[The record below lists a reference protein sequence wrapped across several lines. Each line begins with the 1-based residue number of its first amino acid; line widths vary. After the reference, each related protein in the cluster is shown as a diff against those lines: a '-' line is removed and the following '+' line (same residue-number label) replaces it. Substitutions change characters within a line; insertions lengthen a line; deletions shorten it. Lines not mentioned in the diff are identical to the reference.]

1 MSGYEQMQFP
11 GMDAEVGLWNNKT
24 LDANAMQVE
33 LYSDGS
39 AKGNPGPGGYGTVL
53 RYTDPKG
60 QIHMREFSAGY
71 VMTTNNRMELLG
83 AISGFEAL
91 TRPCKV
97 TFCSDSKYVLDSFM
111 QNWINSWIKNG
122 WRKSDKKPVKNID
135 LWKRLLK
142 AIEPHEVHFIWIK
155 GHNGHPF
162 NERCDSLATTAA
174 DGDNLLVDEGN
185 EE

>member
-1 MSGYEQMQFP
+1 MSGYEQMQIT
-11 GMDAEVGLWNNKT
+11 GCDAQNGLWNNKN
-24 LDANAMQVE
+24 LGPGAMQVE

-39 AKGNPGPGGYGTVL
+39 ARGNPGPGGYGTIL

-60 QIHMREFSAGY
+60 MLHEREFSAGY
-71 VMTTNNRMELLG
+71 QMTTNNRMELLG
-83 AISGFEAL
+83 AIVGFEAL

-122 WRKSDKKPVKNID
+122 WRKSDKKPVKNMD

-142 AIEPHEVHFIWIK
+142 AMEPHEVHFVWIK
-155 GHNGHPF
+155 GHNGHPL
-162 NERCDSLATTAA
+162 NERCDVLATTAA
-174 DGDNLLVDEGN
+174 DGDHLVEDTGVEV
-185 EE
+185 

>member
-1 MSGYEQMQFP
+1 MNGYEQMQFP
-11 GMDAEVGLWNNKT
+11 GMAQETGLWKNKS
-24 LDANAMQVE
+24 LGKDAMVVE

-39 AKGNPGPGGYGTVL
+39 ARGNPGSGGYGTVL
-53 RYTDPKG
+53 RYTDSKG
-60 QIHMREFSAGY
+60 QVHEREFSAGY

-83 AISGFEAL
+83 AITGFEAL

-142 AIEPHEVHFIWIK
+142 AMEPHEVHFIWIK

-162 NERCDSLATTAA
+162 NERCDQLATTAA
-174 DGDNLLVDEGN
+174 DGNDLIEDTGVEM
-185 EE
+185 